1 MKRET
6 RHLLADILECI
17 EKIDEYMA
25 GVSKREFFSNTKLQ
39 DAVMRRLE
47 LIGEATKNIPQ
58 NFRGKHPEVEW
69 KKVAGMRD
77 VLIHAYFGV
86 NLERV
91 WVAVGRELPD
101 LKAKIQRI
109 LANEND

>member
-1 MKRET
+1 VKRET